1 VGNFTATDPNT
12 LQTVNLKGRPT
23 SYAPAFTANIGGQYI
38 IHLADDVTLTPRI
51 DYSHTDADWATLF
64 EDVQP
69 AFNLNDRLPARNIV
83 NAQVSL
89 ERHGWLLTAY
99 STNLSNQEY
108 VAAVSF
114 PLRYA
119 GPPRQYGVRLR
130 KSF

>member
-1 VGNFTATDPNT
+1 LGAFTAINPNAT
-12 LQTVNLKGRPT
+12 PLVPVNLTGRPT

-38 IHLADDVTLTPRI
+38 FHLADDVTLTPRI

-64 EDVQP
+64 EDT
-69 AFNLNDRLPARNIV
+69 ATGDRLPARNIV
-83 NAQVSL
+83 NAQVNL
-89 ERHGWLLTAY
+89 EHDGWLLTAY

-108 VAAVSF
+108 VAAVSY

-119 GPPRQYGVRLR
+119 GPPRQYGIRLR